1 MVGSPE
7 RNQRFSTTMFFQLI
21 FLVVRSGKP
30 SSIGITEFTLKVE
43 MVSTPVRFG
52 RRVPVSSTRRT
63 VSR

>member
-1 MVGSPE
+1 
-7 RNQRFSTTMFFQLI
+7 MFFQLI
-21 FLVVRSGKP
+21 FLVVSSGKP
-30 SSIGITEFTLKVE
+30 PSIGITEFTLNVE

>member
-1 MVGSPE
+1 
-7 RNQRFSTTMFFQLI
+7 MFFQLI
-21 FLVVRSGKP
+21 FLVVSNGKP
-30 SSIGITEFTLKVE
+30 PSIGITEFTLKVE